1 MDPKQFLDMARTMT
15 AEHGF
20 PLPIDVLPIG
30 AFDLDGTSMGVTA
43 FQPSTGLPVRFG
55 FTADF
60 IAYMTEFEA
69 RQVVLHEIAHAQVGH
84 KHGHDDVWAAQA
96 RANGVHNPQAHGEFK
111 RVGEAI
117 KAYMK
122 VSELDKAL
130 AVLAGQSALGV
141 WTYEDPTPW
150 PDMSDPS

>member
-1 MDPKQFLDMARTMT
+1 MDTKKFLDMARKMT

-30 AFDLDGTSMGVTA
+30 ALDLDGTSMGVTA

-55 FTADF
+55 FSADF
-60 IAYMTEFEA
+60 IAYMSKDEA

-84 KHGHDDVWAAQA
+84 GHDHDDVWAAQA
-96 RANGVHNPQAHGEFK
+96 RANGVRNPQAHGEFK
-111 RVGEAI
+111 RVEEVI

-122 VSELDKAL
+122 VDKFDRFL
-130 AVLAGQSALGV
+130 AQFAGESALGV

-150 PDMSDPS
+150 PDMS